1 MHKIIQKMA
10 KYTYFMNKPNDYG
23 LLRLLFLYIF
33 KKEIGL
39 NKLLMSESLVDYWY
53 EINNTYRQFE
63 GIPPLNFKPSV
74 SCKTAG
80 ATTHG
85 ATAKAIGVI

>member
-1 MHKIIQKMA
+1 
-10 KYTYFMNKPNDYG
+10 
-23 LLRLLFLYIF
+23 
-33 KKEIGL
+33 
-39 NKLLMSESLVDYWY
+39 MSESLVDYWY